1 MDFCIAV
8 VMTIIKE
15 ALYERI
21 SDEKLFNALIEDVVI
36 ELELDKENEVYY
48 LDKRSVSKIMTRNRN
63 VPYTLRR
70 ALNKK
75 PASWD
80 GLEIYFSEYLIP
92 LIIPEKMEGLCRKLT
107 DVVKRYEDVS
117 DMVLQELDKCIEE
130 HNQIRL
136 IAVIFRYSLIVPN
149 RIERRVNTPNKRGAI
164 LDRNRPLDPI
174 DYDGDDNLP
183 CLREIVAAY
192 RSKDGGEQ
200 NCTIEDFPKR
210 KNHYQR
216 QKEAFF
222 AAEAVRHAVRDSFLD
237 GENPFHD
244 LLDEG
249 YDGIIDTWERTYSDG
264 LDRMEAVLDQ
274 ASHISME
281 SNPISRETAWV
292 TTKVKKGLCHELVNE
307 GRIEGWLYDE
317 GV

>member
-1 MDFCIAV
+1 MDFCLAEVI
-8 VMTIIKE
+8 TLIKKS
-15 ALYERI
+15 LYVQI
-21 SDEKLFNALIEDVVI
+21 SDEDLLNLLIADIVTR
-36 ELELDKENEVYY
+36 LDLRYQDEIYY
-48 LDKRSVSKIMTRNRN
+48 LDKKAVSKIMTHHRN
-63 VPYTLRR
+63 VPPILRKS
-70 ALNKK
+70 LKET
-75 PASWD
+75 PASVD
-80 GLEIYFSEYLIP
+80 SLEEFFSKRLIP
-92 LIIPEKMEGLCRKLT
+92 LMIPEKL
-107 DVVKRYEDVS
+107 DVVGRELLEGMTNYDEASETVLED
-117 DMVLQELDKCIEE
+117 LRTCI
-130 HNQIRL
+130 NNKNLTRA
-136 IAVIFRYSLIVPN
+136 IAIAFRYSLSVPN
-149 RIERRVNTPNKRGAI
+149 KHGEASPRKGETADKIDRRHP
-164 LDRNRPLDPI
+164 LEPLDFG
-174 DYDGDDNLP
+174 GDDNLP
-183 CLREIVAAY
+183 CLNAVLAAY

-249 YDGIIDTWERTYSDG
+249 YDGIIDTWERSYPDG